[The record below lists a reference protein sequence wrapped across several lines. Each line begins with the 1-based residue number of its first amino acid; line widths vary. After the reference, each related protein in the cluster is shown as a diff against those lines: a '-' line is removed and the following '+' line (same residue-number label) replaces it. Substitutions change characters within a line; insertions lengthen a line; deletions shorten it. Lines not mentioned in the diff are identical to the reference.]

1 MIIGDVFN
9 LRLQD
14 GREIFDIFLGSIQEG
29 RLMRNPVTSY
39 NLVLMCRPL
48 AFALLFAF
56 GLTVTHTAAWAQ
68 SGVQSNSEITTNEAA
83 GRLLQPTDQNNPDL
97 SKNGID
103 QGTAPATGTKSNA
116 IKGAEIE
123 APPPIEVPGIVKIQ
137 NCGTNEVRVKSY
149 NPADIVYAVP
159 YNNIRIAAKRWGGV
173 SCAADRCK
181 VQIGNGRVSSAV
193 RGERVI
199 KDGRL
204 ATGSC

>member
-1 MIIGDVFN
+1 
-9 LRLQD
+9 
-14 GREIFDIFLGSIQEG
+14 
-29 RLMRNPVTSY
+29 MRNPVTSY

-68 SGVQSNSEITTNEAA
+68 SGVGSSNEITTNEAA
-83 GRLLQPTDQNNPDL
+83 DRLLQPGQTAPDL
-97 SKNGID
+97 SKNSID
-103 QGTAPATGTKSNA
+103 QGAAPATGTKSNPN
-116 IKGAEIE
+116 IE
-123 APPPIEVPGIVKIQ
+123 APPPAGIVKIR
-137 NCGTNEVRVKSY
+137 NCGTSTVRVKSY

-159 YNNIRIAAKRWGGV
+159 HNNIRIEPKRWGGV

-181 VQIGNGRVSSAV
+181 VQINNGRVSSAV

>member
-48 AFALLFAF
+48 AFALLVAF
-56 GLTVTHTAAWAQ
+56 GLTVTHTAVWAQ
-68 SGVQSNSEITTNEAA
+68 SGVGSSNEITTGEAA
-83 GRLLQPTDQNNPDL
+83 DRLLQPGQTAPDL
-97 SKNGID
+97 SKNAID
-103 QGTAPATGTKSNA
+103 QGAAPATGTKSNPTQ
-116 IKGAEIE
+116 AEKTE
-123 APPPIEVPGIVKIQ
+123 APPPAGIVKIR
-137 NCGTNEVRVKSY
+137 NCGTTAVRVKSY

-159 YNNIRIAAKRWGGV
+159 HTNIRIEPNRWGGV

-181 VQIGNGRVSSAV
+181 VQINNGRVSSAV